1 MSGDYSRVRFDP
13 KKDFS
18 GVLMQQGRVQLDADW
33 NELVEL
39 LDYRLRAQTADII
52 GKSTV
57 PKETPDGFRIQLA
70 PGGLTIGRGRI
81 YVDGLLAE
89 NHGKAPLEFDAVL
102 AEQRGTL
109 ALPYNEQP
117 YFPNV
122 SVVAP
127 APAGGGPHLVYL
139 DVWQREVTFLHDGDL
154 VEKAVGVDTTTR
166 KQTAWQ
172 VKVLTNVGAGATCGS
187 PLEAW
192 NALIAPS
199 AGRLSSKAVG
209 VPTNT
214 DPCLVPPSG
223 GYRGLDN
230 RLYRIEIHDGGASGT
245 ATFKWSRDN
254 ASVATSVTALTALDK
269 LTVASLGRDSVMHFK
284 IGDWIEVTDD
294 WLEFARQPGVNPV
307 AAGVMAQVKG
317 VDDAN
322 RIITLVSPLPANLF
336 ATDAQGN
343 TDPLRHTRARR
354 WDQSGQVRDTNGN
367 LLIDLNAPGSK
378 GVIPVPP
385 SGSAIVLEDG
395 VQIGFDTAAGGNYK
409 IADYWNFA
417 ARTADA
423 SVEELH
429 AEPPRGTHHHFAR
442 LALVAF
448 PATVSD
454 CRTLWPPEFGD
465 ESCECTVC
473 VSAAAHNQGTL
484 TIQRAIDQVKT
495 AGGGTVCL
503 GVGVYNLGEAPLPI
517 NIDGLRSLTIRGQGG
532 ETQLNY
538 LGRGPAVTVQNS
550 AGVTIEKLA
559 LASAAAEGDSLPA
572 ILLSNSGAVTVQRCA
587 VLRLGSEATNSAAI
601 GMAGIL
607 LSTTIRENLLVG
619 PIGIGNLIK
628 ATASGIAVAAQQS
641 EPLITLALDIRDNG
655 LFCGRRGVSFVGLAL
670 HALTTR
676 VSGNFFSDCAQAG
689 IAMLGYVPAGFSV
702 EIGANEL
709 RVNGIGIAIGT
720 GGTRVTEN
728 SITSVRPRGAN
739 DGILVA
745 PGLDKAGIDQC
756 HIIGNRVTAVGGHGI
771 NLRAPVNSAMIKNN
785 FIEDVGVG
793 GIVMGE
799 EASAQNLCVE
809 NNQIRDV
816 VGQTNSDQTVALT
829 AIRLVDSKNGE
840 VVNNSIIGVGLRA
853 PNQRPV
859 AIQLIG
865 CEAVRVA
872 GNSALDIGPPEG
884 NHTGAGIESV
894 GTFDRLQIVGN
905 TVRRSQ
911 TQTKLIDGAQWYA
924 VVISGARA
932 VPPRLRAFSNFF
944 AAKSNTSFILS
955 DAKVIARPLG
965 RELVSLQDNH
975 FDAYGTA
982 QAVLIAISGACTF
995 NDNRC
1000 LLLALARSAV
1010 AVTAQSAI
1018 VNANHV
1024 INESDVTFTV
1034 DLNLPERA
1042 LFTVVG
1048 NVTTRL
1054 IGVNGNQIP
1063 APWTPLNVHQ

>member
-1 MSGDYSRVRFDP
+1 MSGDYSRQRFDV
-13 KKDFS
+13 KHDFT

-33 NELVEL
+33 NELVAI
-39 LDYRLRAQTADII
+39 LDRRLRAETTDII

-57 PKETPDGFRIQLA
+57 PKETPEGFRIQLA
-70 PGGLTIGRGRI
+70 AGVLTIGRGRI

-89 NHGKAPLEFDAVL
+89 NHGKAPMEFDPIL

-117 YFPNV
+117 YFPEV
-122 SVVAP
+122 ASAAP
-127 APAGGGPHLVYL
+127 APTAGGPHLVYL
-139 DVWQREVTFLHDGDL
+139 DVWQREVTYLQDPNL
-154 VEKAVGVDTTTR
+154 VETAVGVDTTTR
-166 KQTAWQ
+166 LQTVWQ
-172 VKVLTNVGAGATCGS
+172 VRVLANVGAGVTCGAAL
-187 PLEAW
+187 PAW
-192 NALIAPS
+192 DSLIAPS

-209 VPTNT
+209 VATAS
-214 DPCLVPPSG
+214 DPCLIPPSG

-230 RLYRIEIHDGGASGT
+230 RLYRVEIHSAGAGGAGGT

-254 ASVATSVTALTALDK
+254 ASVASAVTAITALDK
-269 LTVASLGRDSVMHFK
+269 LTVASLGRDSVMHFR
-284 IGDWIEVTDD
+284 IGDWLEITDD
-294 WLEFARQPGVNPV
+294 RRELGGQS
-307 AAGVMAQVKG
+307 GVMAQVKN
-317 VDDAN
+317 VDDDN
-322 RIITLVSPLPANLF
+322 RIITLTAPLAAATFP
-336 ATDAQGN
+336 TDAQGN
-343 TDPLRHTRARR
+343 TTPAHHTRVRR
-354 WDQSGQVRDTNGN
+354 WDQSGQVRDSNGV
-367 LLIDLNAPGSK
+367 LIVDLNAPGSQ
-378 GVIPVPP
+378 GVIPLPA
-385 SGSAIVLEDG
+385 SGTSIVLEDG
-395 VQIGFDTAAGGNYK
+395 VQITFDGASGGNHHVG
-409 IADYWNFA
+409 DYWNFA

-423 SVEELH
+423 SVQELN

-442 LALVAF
+442 LALVTF

-484 TIQRAIDQVKT
+484 TIQRAIDQVKA

-517 NIDGLRSLTIRGQGG
+517 NIDGLRSLTIRGQGA

-538 LGRGPAVTVQNS
+538 LGRGPAITVQNS

-559 LASAAAEGDSLPA
+559 LASAAAEGDAMPA
-572 ILLSNSGAVTVQRCA
+572 ILLTNSGSVTLQRCA

-607 LSTTIRENLLVG
+607 LSTTIRENLLVA

-628 ATASGIAVAAQQS
+628 ATAAGIAVAAQQS

-689 IAMLGYVPAGFSV
+689 IAMLGYVPAGYSV
-702 EIGANEL
+702 EISANEL
-709 RVNGIGIAIGT
+709 RINGIGIAIGT
-720 GGTRVTEN
+720 DGTRVTEN
-728 SITSVRPRGAN
+728 SITSVRARGAN

-745 PGLDKAGIDQC
+745 PGLDKTGIDQC
-756 HIIGNRVTAVGGHGI
+756 HIIGNRVTAVGGHGVH
-771 NLRAPVNSAMIKNN
+771 LRAPVNSAMIKNN
-785 FIEDVGVG
+785 FIEDVGLG

-816 VGQTNSDQTVALT
+816 VGEPNSDKAAALIG
-829 AIRLVDSKNGE
+829 IRLVDSKNGE

-872 GNSALDIGPPEG
+872 GNSALDIGPVEG

-924 VVISGARA
+924 VVISGART
-932 VPPRLRAFSNFF
+932 VPPRLRAFTNFF

-955 DAKVIARPLG
+955 DVKVIARPLG
-965 RELVSLQDNH
+965 RELVSLHDNH
-975 FDAYGTA
+975 FDAYGAA

-1000 LLLALARSAV
+1000 LLLAL
-1010 AVTAQSAI
+1010 
-1018 VNANHV
+1018 
-1024 INESDVTFTV
+1024 
-1034 DLNLPERA
+1034 
-1042 LFTVVG
+1042 
-1048 NVTTRL
+1048 
-1054 IGVNGNQIP
+1054 
-1063 APWTPLNVHQ
+1063 

>member
-1 MSGDYSRVRFDP
+1 MSGDYSRQRFDVRN
-13 KKDFS
+13 DFS

-33 NELVEL
+33 NELVAI
-39 LDYRLRAQTADII
+39 LDRRLRAETTDII
-52 GKSTV
+52 GRAVV
-57 PKETPDGFRIQLA
+57 PKETPDGFRIQIA
-70 PGGLTIGRGRI
+70 AGALTICRGRI

-89 NHGKAPLEFDAVL
+89 NHGKAPMEFDPVL

-109 ALPYNEQP
+109 PLPYNEQP
-117 YFPNV
+117 YFPEV
-122 SVVAP
+122 ATAAP
-127 APAGGGPHLVYL
+127 APSAGGPHLVYL
-139 DVWQREVTFLHDGDL
+139 DVWQREVTHLQDPNL

-166 KQTAWQ
+166 LQTVWQ
-172 VKVLTNVGAGATCGS
+172 VRVLPTVGAGATCGAAL
-187 PLEAW
+187 PAW
-192 NALIAPS
+192 DSLIAPS

-209 VPTNT
+209 VPTAT
-214 DPCLVPPSG
+214 DPCLIPPSG

-230 RLYRIEIHDGGASGT
+230 RLYRVEIHGAGTGGAGGT

-254 ASVATSVTALTALDK
+254 ASVATAVTAITALDK
-269 LTVASLGRDSVMHFK
+269 LTVASVGRDSVMHFR
-284 IGDWIEVTDD
+284 IGDWIEITDD
-294 WLEFARQPGVNPV
+294 RRELLGQSGI
-307 AAGVMAQVKG
+307 MAQVKN
-317 VDDAN
+317 VDDDN
-322 RIITLVSPLPANLF
+322 RIVTLTAPLPAGTF
-336 ATDAQGN
+336 PTDAQGN
-343 TDPLRHTRARR
+343 TTPAHHTRVRR
-354 WDQSGQVRDTNGN
+354 WDQSGQVRDTNGV
-367 LLIDLNAPGSK
+367 LLVDLNAPGSL
-378 GVIPVPP
+378 GAIPVPA
-385 SGSAIVLEDG
+385 SGTSVVLEDG
-395 VQIGFDTAAGGNYK
+395 VQITFNTAAGGNYHLG
-409 IADYWNFA
+409 DYWNFA

-423 SVEELH
+423 SVEELN
-429 AEPPRGTHHHFAR
+429 AEPPRGVHHHFAR
-442 LALVAF
+442 LALVTF

-473 VSAAAHNQGTL
+473 VSAEAHNQGTL
-484 TIQRAIDQVKT
+484 TIQRAVDQVKT

-503 GVGVYNLGEAPLPI
+503 GVGVYSLGEAPLPI

-532 ETQLNY
+532 ETQLNF
-538 LGRGPAVTVQNS
+538 LGRGPAISVQNS
-550 AGVTIEKLA
+550 VGVTLEKLS
-559 LASAAAEGDSLPA
+559 LATSAAEGDSMPA
-572 ILLSNSGAVTVQRCA
+572 VLLINSGTVTIQRCA
-587 VLRLGSEATNSAAI
+587 ILRLGSEATNSAAI

-628 ATASGIAVAAQQS
+628 PAAAGIALVAQQTT
-641 EPLITLALDIRDNG
+641 PLVTLALDIHDNG
-655 LFCGRRGVSFVGLAL
+655 LFCGRRGVSLVGLVA

-702 EIGANEL
+702 EIDANEL
-709 RVNGIGIAIGT
+709 RVGGIGIAIGT
-720 GGTRVTEN
+720 DGTRVTEN
-728 SITSVRPRGAN
+728 SITSLRARGAE
-739 DGILVA
+739 DGILIA
-745 PGLDKAGIDQC
+745 PGLDKTGIDQC
-756 HIIGNRVTAVGGHGI
+756 HIIANRITGIGGHGI
-771 NLRAPVNSAMIKNN
+771 AVRAAVNSAMIKNN
-785 FIEDVGVG
+785 FIEDVGLG

-816 VGQTNSDQTVALT
+816 VGQPNSDKVVAL
-829 AIRLVDSKNGE
+829 AGIRLVDSKNGE
-840 VVNNSIIGVGLRA
+840 VVNNSIVGVGLRA

-865 CEAVRVA
+865 CQAVRVA

-905 TVRRSQ
+905 RVRRSQ
-911 TQTKLIDGAQWYA
+911 TQTTLIDGAQWYA
-924 VVISGARA
+924 VVISGART
-932 VPPRLRAFSNFF
+932 VPPRLRAFTNFF

-975 FDAYGTA
+975 FDAYGA
-982 QAVLIAISGACTF
+982 VQAVLIAISGACTF

-1000 LLLALARSAV
+1000 RLRGRKQAAV
-1010 AVTAQSAI
+1010 AATALSAI
-1018 VNANHV
+1018 VHANHV
-1024 INESDVTFTV
+1024 ESSDGEFTV
-1034 DLNLPERA
+1034 ELTLPDKA
-1042 LFTVVG
+1042 LFTIVG

-1063 APWTPLNVHQ
+1063 PPWTPLNVHQ